1 MGLPALCRLSLVA
14 VSEGYSLFVVVQAF
28 GSSLSVAKVRANV
41 MDDPGSLVP
50 IPGVPPLRESA
61 PEGKA
66 LDHGL
71 GNWKSGPSSA

>member
-1 MGLPALCRLSLVA
+1 
-14 VSEGYSLFVVVQAF
+14 
-28 GSSLSVAKVRANV
+28 

>member
-1 MGLPALCRLSLVA
+1 MDR
-14 VSEGYSLFVVVQAF
+14 EGEWAGSAAEIKSWSGEAF

>member
-1 MGLPALCRLSLVA
+1 MSSWSR
-14 VSEGYSLFVVVQAF
+14 EGF
-28 GSSLSVAKVRANV
+28 GSSLSAAKVRANV
-41 MDDPGSLVP
+41 TDDPGLFVP